1 MYDFGKILKKLRID
15 NKMTIDTMVELLNEK
30 YNLNFNKSMVS
41 KWENNK
47 SSASMDNIRYLASF
61 FNVSLDYLL
70 GLTDKQTP
78 ISKDKTI
85 TIEETLFIKKYR
97 QLDEDGKEAV
107 EFTLKR
113 ELARVNQIKEA
124 ELRSK
129 FDDSQPYQILDDKHV
144 KLRKIA
150 YKGKNA
156 DYIVNKSEAEKFVE
170 DFKKKE
176 KTPDKLEKELMEKY
190 FKDKE

>member
-97 QLDEDGKEAV
+97 QLDDEGKEAV

-129 FDDSQPYQILDDKHV
+129 FDDSQPYQILDDDNV

-176 KTPDKLEKELMEKY
+176 KTPDKLERELTEKY
-190 FKDKE
+190 FKDEE